1 MKTVAIT
8 INKGGVGKTMLSKSL
23 ATAASAAGFNAL
35 VLDMDSQQ
43 NSTAWGKRRT
53 QQPGRALPLVRFTT
67 EKDLEDELHRADIA
81 GCDLSL
87 IDTPPGRSGEALAAS
102 EVADI
107 VLIPFWADVDSFEGV
122 TRTALLSRRLGKT
135 AFGVLNF
142 ATPNSRAHEETA
154 RDVLNAIGLP
164 LAPVVLHRYEAH
176 KLASLRGLTVQEIDP
191 GSNAATEIEGLWNWL
206 CAELHLGTFALVHK
220 GAA

>member
-53 QQPGRALPLVRFTT
+53 QEPGRALPLVRFTT

-81 GCDLSL
+81 GCDLCFV
-87 IDTPPGRSGEALAAS
+87 DTPPGRSREALAAS

-135 AFGVLNF
+135 
-142 ATPNSRAHEETA
+142 
-154 RDVLNAIGLP
+154 
-164 LAPVVLHRYEAH
+164 
-176 KLASLRGLTVQEIDP
+176 
-191 GSNAATEIEGLWNWL
+191 
-206 CAELHLGTFALVHK
+206 
-220 GAA
+220 

>member
-53 QQPGRALPLVRFTT
+53 QEPGRALPLVRFTT

-81 GCDLSL
+81 GCDLSFV
-87 IDTPPGRSGEALAAS
+87 DTPPGRSGEALAAS
-102 EVADI
+102 EVA
-107 VLIPFWADVDSFEGV
+107 LQA
-122 TRTALLSRRLGKT
+122 RTIDANRHWRFLLDGWLRNKAVNPGGT
-135 AFGVLNF
+135 A
-142 ATPNSRAHEETA
+142 
-154 RDVLNAIGLP
+154 
-164 LAPVVLHRYEAH
+164 
-176 KLASLRGLTVQEIDP
+176 
-191 GSNAATEIEGLWNWL
+191 
-206 CAELHLGTFALVHK
+206 
-220 GAA
+220 